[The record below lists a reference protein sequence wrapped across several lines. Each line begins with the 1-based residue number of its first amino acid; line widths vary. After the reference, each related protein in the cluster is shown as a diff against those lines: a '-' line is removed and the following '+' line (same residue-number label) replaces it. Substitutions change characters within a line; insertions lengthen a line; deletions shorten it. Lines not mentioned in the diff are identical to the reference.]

1 MIWRSYRPKYISE
14 NQATFWQV
22 LFIFFSIITKEISAA
37 LFNTIQMRSLMTN
50 LYRYTYWPD
59 GDSVLGADSFVDMR
73 LARNPMDYEGESSVA
88 DSFPCSLFQDE
99 KNYEIQFFLSYVA
112 ISSQR
117 EFV

>member
-1 MIWRSYRPKYISE
+1 MIWRSYRPKYTSE
-14 NQATFWQV
+14 NHATFWQV

-59 GDSVLGADSFVDMR
+59 GDSVLGADSFADMR
-73 LARNPMDYEGESSVA
+73 LAQNPMDYEGESSVA

-99 KNYEIQFFLSYVA
+99 KNYEIQFFLSYAA
-112 ISSQR
+112 ISFQR